1 MLRDAEVEGLP
12 SPMAD
17 HEPGIEEPESRGGHD
32 EKFHGGDI
40 VSVLPNE
47 RVPSLA
53 LIAVEIPFRE
63 VSSDRGNPNEDPE
76 LLEFGV
82 NLSGAP
88 AILVREPPNECSHFS
103 RNRGPTRS

>member
-1 MLRDAEVEGLP
+1 MLRDTEVDVF
-12 SPMAD
+12 SSSVAD
-17 HEPGIEEPESRGGHD
+17 HGPGIEQPKSRRGHD
-32 EKFHGGDI
+32 EKVHRRDV
-40 VSVLPNE
+40 VSVIPKE
-47 RVPSLA
+47 PAPSSA
-53 LIAVEIPFRE
+53 LIAVGFSFWEI
-63 VSSDRGNPNEDPE
+63 SSDRGNPNEDPE